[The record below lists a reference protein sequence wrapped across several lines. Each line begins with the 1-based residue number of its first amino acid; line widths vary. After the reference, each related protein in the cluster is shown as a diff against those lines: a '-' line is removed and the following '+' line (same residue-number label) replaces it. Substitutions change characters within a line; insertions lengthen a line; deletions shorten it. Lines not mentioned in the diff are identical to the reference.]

1 MTPYLDACLRLARA
15 QALMVKRFDNQLGR
29 LHGLSFA
36 DFLLLQQLGSAPG
49 GRMRRV
55 DLAAA
60 LGLTASGVT
69 RSLGPLERIGLVE
82 REPDP
87 RDARVAYAA
96 LTDAGRERL
105 QHAEKAAGQLA
116 ATLLGGEEW
125 AAGEVASLAGYLTR
139 LGGTGL
145 PEAAGDP
152 A

>member
-1 MTPYLDACLRLARA
+1 MSEYLDTCLRLARA
-15 QALMVKRFDNQLGR
+15 QAVLVKRFDNQLGR

-36 DFLLLQQLGSAPG
+36 DFVLLQQLGSAPG

-60 LGLTASGVT
+60 VGLTASGVT

-96 LTDAGRERL
+96 LTEAGRERL

-116 ATLLGGEEW
+116 ASVLGGEEW
-125 AAGEVASLAGYLTR
+125 APGEVASLAGYLAR

-145 PEAAGDP
+145 PGPTA
-152 A
+152 

>member
-1 MTPYLDACLRLARA
+1 MSEYLDACLRLARA
-15 QALMVKRFDNQLGR
+15 QALLVKRFDHQLGG

-55 DLAAA
+55 DLATA

-87 RDARVAYAA
+87 RDARVAYAS

-105 QHAEKAAGQLA
+105 RHAEKAAGQLA
-116 ATLLGGEEW
+116 AAVFTGEEW
-125 AAGEVASLAGYLTR
+125 AAGEVSALAGYLTR

-145 PEAAGDP
+145 PRQPEPTA
-152 A
+152 

>member
-1 MTPYLDACLRLARA
+1 MSDYLDTCLRLARA
-15 QALMVKRFDNQLGR
+15 QALLVKRFDHQLSR

-60 LGLTASGVT
+60 LGMTASGVT

-105 QHAEKAAGQLA
+105 RYAEKAAGQLA
-116 ATLLGGEEW
+116 ASTFTADGW
-125 AAGEVASLAGYLTR
+125 TPDDVTALAEYLTR

-145 PEAAGDP
+145 PQQPGAA